1 MILATLHIK
10 VLVSNILYVVSLL
23 GQKGSKFDLR
33 MFQLGW
39 LIVWE
44 SLPNTLPCFFH
55 LEKLFFQ
62 AVSGA
67 HCGGLLG
74 STLEE
79 KKEKERNASL
89 EMQKSTR

>member
-33 MFQLGW
+33 YVSTGLVDSVGIITQHTSIF
-39 LIVWE
+39 
-44 SLPNTLPCFFH
+44 CFYVG
-55 LEKLFFQ
+55 KLFFK

-74 STLEE
+74 STLT
-79 KKEKERNASL
+79 KR
-89 EMQKSTR
+89 R